1 MTMLLKSK
9 LIAQTVA
16 CARLRIVDFCATAI
30 SVGSMIA
37 GCGSDTPRNAN
48 GSQSDAGMPPSSSA
62 SNMSSGGS
70 SGGSNMQ
77 TGTAPTSSG
86 TAGGSSSSGAG
97 TQGTGSTAGTGTGG
111 NGTGTSMVD
120 AGAGDAGMSD
130 AGQAPQSDATVE
142 AGPQADCTPVN
153 WANPHMVPNPTV
165 VPVAADAGMGKI
177 FDQQAGLNDYNYAID
192 EFFFSGTSPVSY
204 TTRMVVKK
212 PKDPAKFSGTVFVE
226 WYNVSGQIDY
236 AVIWANSREYFMREG
251 HVFIGVSAQQ
261 VGANAL
267 KNIDADRY
275 ASINHPGD
283 TYADDIF
290 SQAAV
295 AIRTQSDV
303 LLGQCMPVH
312 AVIAGGQS
320 QSAAQL
326 ASYLN
331 NAHPSAEVYDGYD
344 IHSGSEPASNDP
356 GVPTLQIF
364 TMTEGNGSLGDG
376 PHLVEWEV
384 AGSTHNDARITER
397 GQEIAYA
404 AAATGNTV
412 AACVNPLNDYP
423 AYRVYNAAID
433 HLIRWARKGDRPP
446 AGMPFQTSG
455 GSLAL
460 DSHGNVLG
468 GVRIQDIDVP
478 IATYDLNNS
487 SSDQTNFI
495 GSLACNL
502 GGETVPFSAADLMML
517 YPTHDD
523 YVKQYTAAADKAL
536 AAGYELQ
543 ADHDDAIMQAQAA
556 AIPK

>member
-1 MTMLLKSK
+1 
-9 LIAQTVA
+9 
-16 CARLRIVDFCATAI
+16 
-30 SVGSMIA
+30 
-37 GCGSDTPRNAN
+37 
-48 GSQSDAGMPPSSSA
+48 
-62 SNMSSGGS
+62 
-70 SGGSNMQ
+70 
-77 TGTAPTSSG
+77 
-86 TAGGSSSSGAG
+86 
-97 TQGTGSTAGTGTGG
+97 
-111 NGTGTSMVD
+111 
-120 AGAGDAGMSD
+120 
-130 AGQAPQSDATVE
+130 
-142 AGPQADCTPVN
+142 
-153 WANPHMVPNPTV
+153 
-165 VPVAADAGMGKI
+165 
-177 FDQQAGLNDYNYAID
+177 
-192 EFFFSGTSPVSY
+192 FFFSGTSPVAY

-251 HVFIGVSAQQ
+251 HVFIAVSAQQ

-283 TYADDIF
+283 SYADDIF

-295 AIRTQSDV
+295 AIRTQSDM
-303 LLGQCMPVH
+303 LLGHCMPVH

-356 GVPTLQIF
+356 GVPTLQLF

-376 PHLVEWEV
+376 PNLVEWEV

-412 AACVNPLNDYP
+412 AACVNPLNEFP

-487 SSDQTNFI
+487 SSDPTNFI

-502 GGETVPFSAADLMML
+502 GGETVAFSAADLMML

-523 YVKQYTAAADKAL
+523 YVTQYTAAADKAL